1 MDFSVAK
8 IWHHLPVEE
17 VLDLLQVDPAKGLG
31 PLQAERRRAQFGPNR
46 LTTRKG
52 KSALTRF
59 LLQFHQPLVYI
70 LLVAAVVT
78 IGLGEWVDAS
88 VILGVV
94 LVNAVVG
101 YIQEA
106 KAVSALEALA
116 TSMVT
121 EAVVRRD
128 GEVVRLPAEDLVPG
142 DVVILRSGDKVPAD
156 LRLVEVKDLRVDE
169 SALTGE
175 SVAVEKHA
183 DALPRDV
190 VLADRRNMA
199 YASTLVTY
207 GQATGVV
214 VSTGDAT
221 EIGRIST
228 MVAEADELATPL
240 TRKIARFSHMLLWA
254 IVGLAAITFVA
265 GLLRGQSVADTFLAA
280 VALAV
285 AAIPEG
291 LPAAVTVILAMGV
304 SRMAARGAIIRKL
317 PAVETLGGAS
327 VICSDKTGTLTQN
340 QMTVTRIHTAGK
352 THAVSGVGY
361 QPQGDIEDFSAENQ
375 ALMRTLEAGIL
386 CNDTRIAFT
395 ETGERV
401 TGDPTEAALIVA
413 GLKAHLD
420 PEALNQKLPRL
431 DALPFESEHQY
442 MATLH
447 DQGAGRPRLAVFK
460 GSVEAVLSR
469 AEHAL
474 AADGSLAPLDETA
487 IRQAV
492 ETMGLDGLRV
502 LALASKELPEG
513 ATAIRHEDVAGG
525 LVLLG
530 LAAMMDPPRPEAIA
544 AVADCQHAGIRVKMI
559 TGDHAVTAAAIG
571 VELGLGIK
579 TCPGKPTCQV
589 LSGTDI
595 AAMSDAELME
605 RVHDT
610 AVFARVA
617 PEQKLRLVM
626 ALQRRGE
633 VVAMTGDG
641 VNDAPALKQAD
652 IGIAMG
658 KGGTEAAKEA
668 ADMVLTDDNFA
679 TIKAAVE
686 EGRGVY
692 DNLLKFIVWT
702 LPTNVGEGL
711 VILLAM
717 ILGTALPILPVQ
729 ILWINMTT
737 AVCLGL
743 MLAFE
748 PKEPG
753 IMDRPPH
760 RPDRPILDTGLII
773 RICIVGGILLVA
785 AFGLFQWE
793 LASTGNEAQART
805 VAVNVFVLV
814 ETCYLFNSRSFSRS
828 PFALGFFSNPW
839 VLGGA
844 AVMLLLQLAFT
855 YAPFMNHT
863 FSTAPVGLLPWIKT
877 VAAGIAAY
885 LIVEWEKRLRAA
897 ASGS

>member
-70 LLVAAVVT
+70 LLISAVVT

-106 KAVSALEALA
+106 KAISALEALA

-175 SVAVEKHA
+175 SVAVGKQV
-183 DALPRDV
+183 DALPRDI

-254 IVGLAAITFVA
+254 IIALAALTFVA
-265 GLLRGQSVADTFLAA
+265 GLLRGQPAADTFLAA

-291 LPAAVTVILAMGV
+291 LPAAVTVILAVGV

-317 PAVETLGGAS
+317 PAVETLGGAT

-340 QMTVTRIHTAGK
+340 QMTVTRIFAAGRAYSV
-352 THAVSGVGY
+352 TGTGY
-361 QPQGDIEDFSAENQ
+361 RPHGHIEGFEADNQ
-375 ALMRTLEAGIL
+375 ALLWTARGGLL
-386 CNDTRIAFT
+386 CNDTRITFT
-395 ETGERV
+395 ETDERV

-413 GLKAHLD
+413 ALKAGLD
-420 PEALNQKLPRL
+420 PAAETRDFPRV
-431 DALPFESEHQY
+431 DTLPFESEHQY

-447 DQGAGRPRLAVFK
+447 DQREGTSRLVLFK
-460 GSVEAVLSR
+460 GSVEALLSR
-469 AEHAL
+469 ASA
-474 AADGSLAPLDETA
+474 AMVADGGIGPLDAEHV
-487 IRQAV
+487 RRVV
-492 ETMGLDGLRV
+492 EEMGLDGLRV
-502 LALASKELPEG
+502 LAVAFKELPRE
-513 ATAIRHEDVAGG
+513 TTQLTHDHLTEG
-525 LVLLG
+525 LVFLG
-530 LAAMMDPPRPEAIA
+530 LEAMMDPPRPEAIA
-544 AVADCQHAGIRVKMI
+544 AVAACQSAGIRVKMI

-571 VELGLGIK
+571 VQLGLGIE

-589 LSGTDI
+589 LSGAEL
-595 AAMSDAELME
+595 AAMSDAELMKRASE
-605 RVHDT
+605 T

-617 PEQKLRLVM
+617 PEQKSRLVM
-626 ALQRRGE
+626 ALQHQGE

-877 VAAGIAAY
+877 VAIGLAAY
-885 LIVEWEKRLRAA
+885 LIVEWEKRLRAPKA
-897 ASGS
+897 M